1 MTAKAAMA
9 LSLKLKAEA
18 SGAEFYVAVNQ
29 EWTKLETSAHIGD
42 AQKIGRVVAYEAKS
56 EGERLSRE
64 LSLLSRDAVY
74 EDTIAAIRELVG
86 AMTK

>member
-1 MTAKAAMA
+1 
-9 LSLKLKAEA
+9 
-18 SGAEFYVAVNQ
+18 
-29 EWTKLETSAHIGD
+29 LETSAHIGD

-74 EDTIAAIRELVG
+74 EDTIAAIKELVG